1 MAFSL
6 SSGSG
11 RKGKKGGDSV
21 TPVINVTP
29 LVDVVLVLLIIF
41 MVIIP
46 NMQEGKTI
54 EMMKVEIADALKAD
68 EPPITVTV
76 SLEEVYTVEET
87 DVSRESALQ
96 LLRAAYADDPKKKV
110 LVRGDARLPYHTVRE
125 LFADVQEIGFGNV
138 ALAVGV
144 NREWSEEG

>member
-1 MAFSL
+1 VAFSL
-6 SSGSG
+6 GSPG
-11 RKGKKGGDSV
+11 GKKKGESI

-54 EMMKVEIADALKAD
+54 EMMKVEIADALKPD

-76 SLEEVYTVEET
+76 SMDEVYTVEES
-87 DVSRESALQ
+87 DVSREGALQ
-96 LLRAAYADDPKKKV
+96 LLRAAYAEDPKKKV
-110 LVRGDARLPYHTVRE
+110 LVRGDTRLPYHTVRD

>member
-1 MAFSL
+1 MAFGP
-6 SSGSG
+6 SSGPG
-11 RKGKKGGDSV
+11 RKGGASV
-21 TPVINVTP
+21 APVINVTP

-76 SLEEVYTVEET
+76 SLDEAYTVEHD
-87 DVSRESALQ
+87 DVSRADALQ
-96 LLRAAYADDPKKKV
+96 RLRAAYAEDPKKKV
-110 LVRGDARLPYHTVRE
+110 LVRGDARLPYHTVRD
-125 LFADVQEIGFGNV
+125 LFAEVQEIGFSTV

>member
-1 MAFSL
+1 VAKRP
-6 SSGSG
+6 SSSIA
-11 RKGKKGGDSV
+11 
-21 TPVINVTP
+21 PVINVTP

-54 EMMKVEIADALKAD
+54 EMMKVEIADALKPD

-76 SLEEVYTVEET
+76 SFDET
-87 DVSRESALQ
+87 YAIETTEVSRDGALQ
-96 LLRAAYADDPKKKV
+96 LLSAAYAEDPRRKV
-110 LVRGDARLPYHTVRE
+110 LVRGDTRLPYRTVRE